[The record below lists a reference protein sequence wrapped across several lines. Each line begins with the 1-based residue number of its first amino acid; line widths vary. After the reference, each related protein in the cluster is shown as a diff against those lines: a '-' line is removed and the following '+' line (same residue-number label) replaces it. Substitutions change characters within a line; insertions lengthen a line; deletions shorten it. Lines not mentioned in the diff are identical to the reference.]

1 MVHYMQHRA
10 CMAARS
16 EFILAETAESLLDL
30 GGAGW
35 GECDNDKPPSVGAM
49 LCSGDIPRLATIRS
63 RASD

>member
-1 MVHYMQHRA
+1 
-10 CMAARS
+10 MAARS